1 MIAIPERFLMA
12 ARDLFIMHFPVHE
25 LAALESASSI
35 SQWQTSLHDKR
46 HVYI

>member
-12 ARDLFIMHFPVHE
+12 AGDLFILHFQAHD
-25 LAALESASSI
+25 LALESASSI
-35 SQWQTSLHDKR
+35 SQWQISLRDKR

>member
-12 ARDLFIMHFPVHE
+12 ARDLFIMHFPAHE
-25 LAALESASSI
+25 LALESASSI